1 MHYCDFPIKSLTL
14 GDKSYP
20 EELAKIK
27 NPPKTLFVRGKL
39 KRSVLKKT
47 IAIVG
52 SRRMTRYGK
61 DVVDKFVAAFSAEGV
76 TTVSGFMYGVDT
88 EVHQKTLD
96 YGGCTVTVFGCGLD
110 IVYPPE
116 NQRLYT
122 EILERG
128 GLALSEYEPNAKP
141 HLWKFPQRNR
151 IVAGLATLGVLII
164 EAGEKSGSLITA
176 HLARKMDKKVFAVPG
191 AITSTNSQ
199 GTNQLIKEG
208 TAKIVTDPSDI
219 LGNRRH
225 FARASEDKRA
235 GLSPLEEEIWKALEV
250 EGMSIDELAVHLGKS
265 VVEISQKV
273 TMMSISGKL
282 TESGGKIYLL
292 KK

>member
-1 MHYCDFPIKSLTL
+1 
-14 GDKSYP
+14 
-20 EELAKIK
+20 
-27 NPPKTLFVRGKL
+27 
-39 KRSVLKKT
+39 
-47 IAIVG
+47 
-52 SRRMTRYGK
+52 
-61 DVVDKFVAAFSAEGV
+61 
-76 TTVSGFMYGVDT
+76 
-88 EVHQKTLD
+88 
-96 YGGCTVTVFGCGLD
+96 
-110 IVYPPE
+110 
-116 NQRLYT
+116 
-122 EILERG
+122 
-128 GLALSEYEPNAKP
+128 
-141 HLWKFPQRNR
+141 
-151 IVAGLATLGVLII
+151 
-164 EAGEKSGSLITA
+164 
-176 HLARKMDKKVFAVPG
+176 MDKKVFAVPG